1 MSVFSAPDFD
11 NHEQVV
17 FFSDSKTGLK
27 AIVAIHSTALGPAVG
42 GCRMWNY
49 ATEQDAVKDVL
60 RLSRGMSYKNAMAN
74 LGLGGGKSVIIADS
88 KKDKTPEMMQAF
100 GRGIDRLGGFYITA
114 EDVGITVEDIHLVGT
129 QTKWVAG
136 LETGAA
142 AAGDPSPFTA
152 HGVFH
157 GIKAAVK
164 HRLGKDS
171 LEGLRIIV
179 QGLGHVGYN
188 LSKELHEAGATL
200 VVTDIEKANVDRV
213 IKEFG
218 ARSVH
223 VDDILKQEGDVL
235 APCALGAI
243 LNDETIPH
251 LNVPIVAGAAN
262 NQLARAEN
270 GEDLRARGILYAPDY
285 VINAGGIIQVANEVH
300 GRQSTVEGGM
310 SKVEEI
316 EGTLLEVFAEAET
329 KGLPTNKVADAI
341 AERRI
346 AAGK

>member
-11 NHEQVV
+11 NHEEVV
-17 FFSDSKTGLK
+17 FLSDSKSGLK
-27 AIVAIHSTALGPAVG
+27 AIVAIHSTRLGPAVG
-42 GCRMWNY
+42 GCRMWKY
-49 ATEQDAVKDVL
+49 ATEQDAVQDVL

-74 LGLGGGKSVIIADS
+74 LGLGGGKSVIIGDS
-88 KKDKTPEMMQAF
+88 KTEKTKELMEAF

-114 EDVGITVEDIHLVGT
+114 EDVGMTVGDMQTIGT

-136 LETGAA
+136 LETGEAA
-142 AAGDPSPFTA
+142 SGDPSPYTA
-152 HGVFH
+152 HGVFF

-164 HRLGKDS
+164 HRLGKDNLS
-171 LEGLRIIV
+171 GLRVVV

-188 LSKELHEAGATL
+188 LCRELHEAGATM
-200 VVTDIEKANVDRV
+200 VVTDIDQGNVDRV
-213 IKEFG
+213 VADFG
-218 ARSVH
+218 AKAVH
-223 VDDILKQEGDVL
+223 VDDIMTQEGDVF

-243 LNDETIPH
+243 LNDDTIPH
-251 LNVPIVAGAAN
+251 LNVPVVAGAAN
-262 NQLARAEN
+262 NQLARASN

-300 GRQSTVEGGM
+300 GRKTTTEDGM
-310 SKVEEI
+310 KKVEEI
-316 EGTLLEVFAEAET
+316 YETLMEVFTEAEEQGAT
-329 KGLPTNKVADAI
+329 TGKVADSI